1 MKDRTFVTIE
11 YVPSMRAVCS
21 FDNFPGLSAGVKCP
35 VSETGSIVHPN
46 GMVICDVNSVF
57 QRRYFKEVM

>member
-1 MKDRTFVTIE
+1 MKDRIFVTTAH
-11 YVPSMRAVCS
+11 VPSMRSVGS
-21 FDNFPGLSAGVKCP
+21 FDNFPGLSAGVKCS

-57 QRRYFKEVM
+57 QRRYFREVM